1 MHNWRLTDCCDDT
14 RCEKLIVNEARGIN
28 CENRR
33 QTFIRR
39 KWKPLYSSL
48 GLLGPRLH
56 TDNTHNTDNTHQT
69 IWWLLAKNYI
79 NVIIKMWIWNR
90 DGNNFRWCRTEGENP
105 MDTAY
110 NSILVLNWKR
120 KTQTHK
126 VHQTELSCAPP
137 YQFPSL
143 VRFCSFDHTK
153 ASRWWMARDAR
164 NCKFWSK

>member
-69 IWWLLAKNYI
+69 IWWFLANIYI

-90 DGNNFRWCRTEGENP
+90 DDNNFRWCRTERGKPNGHSLQFNFSVKLKEENP
-105 MDTAY
+105 NTQSTP
-110 NSILVLNWKR
+110 NRVILCSP
-120 KTQTHK
+120 
-126 VHQTELSCAPP
+126 LSVSLSGLFLLVWP
-137 YQFPSL
+137 YQGIQMMDGTRRSEL
-143 VRFCSFDHTK
+143 
-153 ASRWWMARDAR
+153 
-164 NCKFWSK
+164 